1 MIPATFPPAW
11 HLTMFNPSQNSFSP
25 SPQKRPADTDH
36 RDHGCLP
43 DWETGDLP
51 EPLPFSTRNIFRTI
65 GPGAILLAGSIGGGE
80 WIIGPLAAVRY
91 GTGILWVATLGIFL
105 QMIFN
110 LEAIRYTLYS
120 GEPVLT
126 GIMRLRPGSKF
137 WGLFYI
143 VAGIVQLAT
152 PAMALG
158 CANVLFTAYSNDLPD
173 PKGADRPTLMWIS
186 YGVLALTVV
195 LLLSGK
201 SIERLLEK
209 LSWAMVIFI
218 FVFLTV
224 ANVLFV
230 PFDMWLKTAQ
240 GFLTPGKLP
249 PNMDLMLL
257 GVFAAT
263 AGSGGLGN
271 LAISNWSRDKGL
283 GMGAWTGS
291 IGGVLADGHNEVS
304 AVGRVFL
311 PTADNLRRWLI
322 WWRYTLLDQSVLWA
336 LGCVL
341 GMYLN
346 VNLALA
352 IVPGDNIPAD
362 NAAGAFQARY
372 MAEQLWH
379 GFWALALINGFWIL
393 FSTQLGNTDCLTRV
407 VFDALWA
414 GWPRLRRFASNRI
427 YAGLLS
433 IFITWGI
440 IALAIGDSALSLFK
454 ILGLLASPILAI
466 GAFQILRVN
475 TRFLP
480 KEIRPPA
487 WRQVCL
493 VLCGLIYGLLAIV
506 SIHSQVVTMM
516 GWK

>member
-1 MIPATFPPAW
+1 MTLGPEDSLVGPPELQSSD
-11 HLTMFNPSQNSFSP
+11 HLES
-25 SPQKRPADTDH
+25 

-43 DWETGDLP
+43 NWQTGDLP
-51 EPLPFSTRNIFRTI
+51 EPLPFTVRNIFRTI

-80 WIIGPLAAVRY
+80 WIVGPLTTVRY
-91 GTGILWVATLGIFL
+91 GTGILWVATVGIFL

-126 GIMRLRPGSKF
+126 GIMRLRPGSRF
-137 WGLFYI
+137 WGVVYI

-152 PAMALG
+152 PALALG
-158 CANVLFTAYSNDLPD
+158 CAGVLFSAWSNDLPD
-173 PKGADRPTLMWIS
+173 AKGGDRSTLMWIS
-186 YGVLALTVV
+186 YGVLALAVL

-218 FVFLTV
+218 FSFLLI

-230 PFDMWLKTAQ
+230 PADTWLATAK
-240 GFLTPGKLP
+240 GFVTPRQLP
-249 PNMDLMLL
+249 ANMDLMLL

-283 GMGAWTGS
+283 GMGKWMGS
-291 IGGVLADGHNEVS
+291 IGGVLAEGHTEVQ
-304 AVGRVFL
+304 AVGRVFP
-311 PTADNLRRWLI
+311 PTVDNLRRWAI
-322 WWRYTLLDQSVLWA
+322 WWKYSLLDQSVLWA
-336 LGCVL
+336 LGCVF
-341 GMYLN
+341 GMFLN

-352 IVPGDNIPAD
+352 IVPSDNIPAD
-362 NAAGAFQARY
+362 NAAGAFQARF

-393 FSTQLGNTDCLTRV
+393 FSTQLGNMDCLTRV
-407 VFDALWA
+407 VFDTLWS
-414 GWPRLRRFASNRI
+414 GWPRMRRFASSRI
-427 YAGLLS
+427 YAGLLM
-433 IFITWGI
+433 IFTAWGVF
-440 IALAIGDSALSLFK
+440 ALAKGESVLSLFK
-454 ILGLLASPILAI
+454 VLGLLASPILAV

-480 KEIRPPA
+480 KEIQPPL
-487 WRQVCL
+487 WRRICL
-493 VLCGLIYGLLAIV
+493 VLCGLVYGLLAIV
-506 SIHSQVVTMM
+506 SISSEIMTRL
-516 GWK
+516 GGAK

>member
-1 MIPATFPPAW
+1 MNTPESSSADSDPPVTSLEA
-11 HLTMFNPSQNSFSP
+11 NSEAP
-25 SPQKRPADTDH
+25 DPPEID

-43 DWETGDLP
+43 NWKTGDLP
-51 EPLPFSTRNIFRTI
+51 DPLPFTIRNVFRTI

-80 WIIGPLAAVRY
+80 WIVGPLTAVRF
-91 GTGILWVATLGIFL
+91 GPEILWVATVGIFL

-120 GEPVLT
+120 GEPILT
-126 GIMRLRPGSKF
+126 GIMRLHPGSKF

-143 VAGIVQLAT
+143 VAGIAQLAT

-158 CANVLFTAYSNDLPD
+158 CANVLFTAVSRDLPD
-173 PKGADRPTLMWIS
+173 PQGGDRSTLMWIS

-201 SIERLLEK
+201 SIERMLEK

-218 FVFLTV
+218 FGFLLV

-230 PFDMWLKTAQ
+230 PASAWLTTAK
-240 GFLTPGKLP
+240 GFLTPSMLP
-249 PNMDLMLL
+249 EKMDFMLL

-283 GMGAWTGS
+283 GMGAWMGS
-291 IGGVLADGHNEVS
+291 IGGVLNEHHTEVS
-304 AVGRVFL
+304 GLGRVFL
-311 PTADNLRRWLI
+311 PTATNLKRWSI
-322 WWRYTLLDQSVLWA
+322 WWKYTLLDQSVLWA
-336 LGCVL
+336 AGCVL
-341 GMYLN
+341 GMFLN

-407 VFDALWA
+407 VFDVCWA
-414 GWPRLRRFASNRI
+414 GWPKLRRFASSRI
-427 YAGLLS
+427 YAVWLG
-433 IFITWGI
+433 IFVSWGI
-440 IALAIGDSALSLFK
+440 VALAVGDSALSLFK
-454 ILGLLASPILAI
+454 ILGLMASPILSV

-480 KEIRPPA
+480 KEIQPPL
-487 WRQVCL
+487 WRKVSL
-493 VLCGLIYGLLAIV
+493 VACGVIYGVLAVV
-506 SIHSQVVTMM
+506 SITALIQSMLADA
-516 GWK
+516 